1 MKLLHTKQLI
11 PSKVVLAQLITR
23 HAGVLSKLFKLKLDE
38 HLEYELKLPQD
49 QSDNDGLVPSFVG
62 FLH

>member
-23 HAGVLSKLFKLKLDE
+23 DE
-38 HLEYELKLPQD
+38 AVEEDLAAVDLELERLNADKTDAATQKATVFF
-49 QSDNDGLVPSFVG
+49 S
-62 FLH
+62 